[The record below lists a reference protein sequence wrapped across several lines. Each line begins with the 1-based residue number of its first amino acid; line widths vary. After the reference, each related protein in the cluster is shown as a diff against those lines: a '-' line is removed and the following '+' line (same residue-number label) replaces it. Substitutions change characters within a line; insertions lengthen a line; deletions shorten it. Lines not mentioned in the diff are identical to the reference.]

1 MADIMKPVKD
11 VNTVV
16 VNEASSGGNRLFITQ
31 HMSTEELR
39 EAEKK
44 LKRKL
49 DMRLLA
55 CMWLIFIL
63 NYLDRV
69 CVS

>member
-1 MADIMKPVKD
+1 MKPVKD

-16 VNEASSGGNRLFITQ
+16 VNEASSGDNRLFITQ